1 MVSGM
6 LIFEVCFYSCVL
18 ILFLLQIPHEF
29 YFHMYMGRCIMQY
42 KHFASDPNYLP
53 EIPNDLSEPYDGASR
68 VIRVEYFQSIGG
80 VESYASLVRGGTVA
94 FEGRVFYN
102 YKMVNISYFLI
113 LI

>member
-1 MVSGM
+1 M
-6 LIFEVCFYSCVL
+6 LLLLRFNFVFASDSTRVL
-18 ILFLLQIPHEF
+18 FSHVYGTLHNAVQA
-29 YFHMYMGRCIMQY
+29 
-42 KHFASDPNYLP
+42 FASDPNYLP